1 MPASLGEI
9 KKLRGLPEGVALYL
23 CSSADEG
30 AKASL
35 ELQREVTLHLLQY
48 ALEPSSPPV
57 LEHRPNGAPYLP
69 AYPDLSISVSHTRGL
84 VSILLAPSPW
94 AVGVDVERLRP
105 QLFRVQGK
113 YLHEGECAL
122 LSTYV
127 SKELTALTL
136 LWSAKEALF
145 KMLQP
150 PSQSLLDFQLVG
162 VQLEGEYRGTLLF
175 SYGALSRGIY
185 HLSYEIHEN
194 YVLCYC
200 LEARSAIES

>member
-1 MPASLGEI
+1 MSASLGVI
-9 KKLRGLPEGVALYL
+9 KELRGLPEGVALYL
-23 CSSADEG
+23 CPFVCEG
-30 AKASL
+30 ERAQLKV
-35 ELQREVTLHLLQY
+35 QREVTLRLIQH
-48 ALEPSSPPV
+48 ALELPAPPV

-69 AYPDLSISVSHTRGL
+69 AYPDLSISVSHAEGL
-84 VSILLAPSPW
+84 ASILLAPSPW
-94 AVGVDVERLRP
+94 AVGVDVERFRP
-105 QLFRVQGK
+105 QLLRMQGK

-127 SKELTALTL
+127 SEELTALTL

-150 PSQSLLDFQLVG
+150 PSHSLLDFRLVG
-162 VQLEGEYRGTLLF
+162 VHLEGEYRGTLLF
-175 SYGALSRGIY
+175 SYGAPSRGRY
-185 HLSYEIHEN
+185 HLSYEIHED

>member
-1 MPASLGEI
+1 MSASLGEI

-23 CSSADEG
+23 CSFVCEG
-30 AKASL
+30 VKAPL
-35 ELQREVTLHLLQY
+35 KAQREVTLSLIQH
-48 ALEPSSPPV
+48 ALGFPLPPV

-69 AYPDLSISVSHTRGL
+69 AYPGLSISVSHAEGL

-105 QLFRVQGK
+105 QLCRVQGK
-113 YLHEGECAL
+113 YLHEGECTL
-122 LSTYV
+122 LSNYV
-127 SKELTALTL
+127 PEVLTALTL

-150 PSQSLLDFQLVG
+150 PSQSLLDFRLMG
-162 VQLEGEYRGTLLF
+162 VQLEGEHRGTLLF
-175 SYGALSRGIY
+175 SYGGSPHGKY
-185 HLSYEIHEN
+185 HLSYEIHED

>member
-1 MPASLGEI
+1 MSASLGVI

-23 CSSADEG
+23 CSFVCEG
-30 AKASL
+30 ARASL

-69 AYPDLSISVSHTRGL
+69 AYPDLSISVSHAEGL

-94 AVGVDVERLRP
+94 AVGVDVERFRP
-105 QLFRVQGK
+105 QLLRVQGK

-127 SKELTALTL
+127 SEEFTALTL

-150 PSQSLLDFQLVG
+150 PSQSLLDFRLMG
-162 VQLEGEYRGTLLF
+162 VQLEGEHRGTLLF
-175 SYGALSRGIY
+175 SYGGSPQGKH
-185 HLSYEIHEN
+185 HLSYEVDED
-194 YVLCYC
+194 YVLCYS
-200 LEARSAIES
+200 LESR

>member
-1 MPASLGEI
+1 MLASLGEI

-23 CSSADEG
+23 CPFVCEG
-30 AKASL
+30 ERAQLKV
-35 ELQREVTLHLLQY
+35 QREVTLRLIQH
-48 ALEPSSPPV
+48 ALELPVPPV

-84 VSILLAPSPW
+84 VSILLAPSSW

-136 LWSAKEALF
+136 LWSVSPRLSASECPARG
-145 KMLQP
+145 
-150 PSQSLLDFQLVG
+150 G
-162 VQLEGEYRGTLLF
+162 VSRYSTL
-175 SYGALSRGIY
+175 
-185 HLSYEIHEN
+185 
-194 YVLCYC
+194 
-200 LEARSAIES
+200 

>member
-1 MPASLGEI
+1 MLASLGEI

-23 CSSADEG
+23 CPFVCEG
-30 AKASL
+30 ERAQLKV
-35 ELQREVTLHLLQY
+35 QREVTLRLIQH
-48 ALEPSSPPV
+48 ALELPVPPV

-84 VSILLAPSPW
+84 VSILLAPSSW

-150 PSQSLLDFQLVG
+150 PSQSLLDFRLVS

-175 SYGALSRGIY
+175 SYGAPSRGIY
-185 HLSYEIHEN
+185 HLSYEIHED

-200 LEARSAIES
+200 LEARSAIAS

>member
-1 MPASLGEI
+1 MLASLGEI

-23 CSSADEG
+23 CPFVCEG
-30 AKASL
+30 ERAQLKV
-35 ELQREVTLHLLQY
+35 QREVTLRLIQH
-48 ALEPSSPPV
+48 ALELPVPPV

-84 VSILLAPSPW
+84 VSILLAPSSW

-150 PSQSLLDFQLVG
+150 PSQSLLDFRLVS

-175 SYGALSRGIY
+175 SYGAPSRGIY
-185 HLSYEIHEN
+185 HLSYEIHEDD
-194 YVLCYC
+194 VLFYC
-200 LEARSAIES
+200 LEARSAIAS

>member
-1 MPASLGEI
+1 MSASLGEI

-23 CSSADEG
+23 CSFVCEG

-35 ELQREVTLHLLQY
+35 GAQREVTLRLLQH
-48 ALEPSSPPV
+48 ALELPSPPV

-69 AYPDLSISVSHTRGL
+69 AYPDLSISVSHAEGL
-84 VSILLAPSPW
+84 ASILLAPSPW
-94 AVGVDVERLRP
+94 AVGVDVERFRP
-105 QLFRVQGK
+105 QLLRVQGK
-113 YLHEGECAL
+113 YLHEGECVL

-127 SKELTALTL
+127 AEELTALTL

-150 PSQSLLDFQLVG
+150 PSQSLLDFRLVG
-162 VQLEGEYRGTLLF
+162 VLLEGEYRGTLLF
-175 SYGALSRGIY
+175 SYGAPSRGVY
-185 HLSYEIHEN
+185 HLSYEIHED

-200 LEARSAIES
+200 LESRSAIEP

>member
-48 ALEPSSPPV
+48 ALEPPSPPV

-69 AYPDLSISVSHTRGL
+69 AYPDLSISVSHTRGM

-150 PSQSLLDFQLVG
+150 PSQSLLDFRLVG

-175 SYGALSRGIY
+175 SYGAPSRGIY
-185 HLSYEIHEN
+185 HLSYEIHED